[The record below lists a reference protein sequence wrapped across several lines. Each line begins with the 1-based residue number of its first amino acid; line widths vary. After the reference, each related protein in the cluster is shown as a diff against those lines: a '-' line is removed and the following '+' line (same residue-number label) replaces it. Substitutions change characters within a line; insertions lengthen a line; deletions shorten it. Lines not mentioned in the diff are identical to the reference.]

1 MTDAPFDIAHRRIEP
16 LTPLGLARLTLA
28 VTALLIGALAWDL
41 GQGGVLF
48 VYWRRTLLVLGL
60 AGLSAGLF
68 GLTLLTRTRWR
79 GRLEAF
85 IVRVRPPTRWGRL
98 NGLFFFFCVSLM
110 LFAYLGP
117 FRPLFTPFA
126 NRYLFIWCL
135 SLIAA
140 YFLAGL
146 PAFSSVRRS
155 NLVLFA
161 LLTLAFVYL
170 GAAVLSRVSSEPFS
184 LKWSE
189 ATRYYHASLLLSER
203 YYGMSLPP
211 FYQDLS
217 RYVLEALPL
226 LLPKPT
232 ILIQRAWEMYSAFFL
247 TLITVLLLLRRIG
260 NPAGHRLLWFACLV
274 WGMYYLYQGPIF
286 HYLLVTAI
294 PVLAWFDVRR
304 PVRSALAV
312 IAASLW
318 AGISRINWAPV
329 PAMLAVAIY
338 LMEVSASSRPLG
350 RYLLPPASYSILGL
364 SAALAARQWFLVIS
378 EIAPEMYNMAFTS
391 TMLWYRL
398 FPTSWNSIGILPTGL
413 IAAAPVLALAIYH
426 LRTRRAFWHWI
437 RLFGLGAI
445 LLILFTGGMIVSA
458 KIGGGNNLHN
468 LDTFFLLSLVVI
480 VYLIFDRFI
489 PDRQPASAAP
499 AFPPLLVVITVLTT
513 LVIYTRHGLTPGLPI
528 PPNKDSQRVLAELQ
542 AMAGGTV
549 ASGGRVLFITQR
561 HLLTYDLIQGVP
573 LVPEYDNIALME
585 AAMTGFEPT
594 LRQFVADI
602 SAQKYALII
611 APEPPGRMQTSNDLF
626 AEENNAWLREVSIPL
641 LRYYEVSVEYAD
653 LDFVV
658 MVPKP

>member
-1 MTDAPFDIAHRRIEP
+1 MTDAFEIARRRIEP
-16 LTPLGLARLTLA
+16 LTPLGLARLSLA
-28 VTALLIGALAWDL
+28 IIALLIGALARNL
-41 GQGGVLF
+41 GQGGVMF

-60 AGLSAGLF
+60 AGLSAALF
-68 GLTLLTRTRWR
+68 GLTLLTWTKWR
-79 GRLEAF
+79 GKLEPLIARL
-85 IVRVRPPTRWGRL
+85 RPLTQLGRWNWLG
-98 NGLFFFFCVSLM
+98 FFFCVFLM
-110 LFAYLGP
+110 LFAYMGP
-117 FRPLFTPFA
+117 FRPLFTPFV

-135 SLIAA
+135 SLAAA

-146 PAFSSVRRS
+146 PVFASVRRS

-161 LLTLAFVYL
+161 LLALAFVYL
-170 GAAVLSRVSSEPFS
+170 GTAVLSRVSSEPFS

-217 RYVLEALPL
+217 RYILEAVPL

-232 ILIQRAWEMYSAFFL
+232 ILIQRIWEMYSAFCL
-247 TLITVLLLLRRIG
+247 TLVTVLLLLRRVG

-286 HYLLVTAI
+286 HYLLLTAI
-294 PVLAWFDVRR
+294 PVLAWFEARR

-329 PAMLAVAIY
+329 PAMLAVALY
-338 LMEVSASSRPLG
+338 LMEVPVSNRPLW
-350 RYLLPPASYSILGL
+350 RYLLPPAVHSLLGL
-364 SAALAARQWFLVIS
+364 SAALAARQWYLVIS

-413 IAAAPVLALAIYH
+413 IAAAPAVAVMVYH
-426 LRTRRAFWHWI
+426 LRTRRAHWHWI
-437 RLFGLGAI
+437 RLLGLGAI
-445 LLILFTGGMIVSA
+445 LLILLTGGMIVSA
-458 KIGGGNNLHN
+458 KIGGGDNLHN
-468 LDTFFLLSLVVI
+468 LDTFFLLSLAIV

-489 PDRQPASAAP
+489 PDREPASAAP
-499 AFPPLLVVITVLTT
+499 AFPPLLVAVTVLTT

-542 AMAGGTV
+542 VMADETV
-549 ASGGRVLFITQR
+549 ASGGQVLFITQR
-561 HLLTYDLIQGVP
+561 HLLTYDLIQSVP

-594 LRQFVADI
+594 LRQFVADV

-611 APEPPGRMQTSNDLF
+611 APEPPGRMQTSDDLF